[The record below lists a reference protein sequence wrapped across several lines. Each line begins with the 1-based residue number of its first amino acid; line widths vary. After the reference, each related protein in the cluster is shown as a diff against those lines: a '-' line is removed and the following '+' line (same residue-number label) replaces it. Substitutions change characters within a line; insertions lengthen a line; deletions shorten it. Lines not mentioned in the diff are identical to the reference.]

1 MHQQPHP
8 RPGEPTAYRR
18 ADPGARTG
26 DDGDHLVRFFHALV
40 YRSLRLHGS
49 LQAEPTGTKAKMA
62 NTVLA
67 LVGENANGILECQ
80 SQRFLDLIES
90 LGFQGR
96 MLNVLEPDFATR
108 LHDVLTGEVLFAW
121 SYAGVG
127 AKLSL
132 GGRSLWEIA
141 DVPFI
146 SVLADAPYIMPS
158 NHHASSPYV
167 VNGYIYREW
176 LELQEAHIGAPCLS
190 TVLPMGVLPNPDS
203 RKLPW
208 SQRPRRMLFVKTG
221 SDPAALRAR
230 WDEWPARLR
239 PILHECADALAARSP
254 GPIAPVLDACLAAHS
269 LVLDGWK
276 PMLFGLL
283 HELDTYIRALRAT
296 TMARALLPLPVD
308 IIGDGWDH
316 LRAEDGRARFHA
328 PISALELDAEYAQT
342 QMLVNVTPNFA
353 SGAHE
358 RVLRGFAARCC
369 CGLRQQRIRAHP
381 AAALAGLLR
390 CRMAAARPRGSGRGR
405 VP

>member
-1 MHQQPHP
+1 
-8 RPGEPTAYRR
+8 
-18 ADPGARTG
+18 
-26 DDGDHLVRFFHALV
+26 
-40 YRSLRLHGS
+40 
-49 LQAEPTGTKAKMA
+49 MA

-96 MLNVLEPDFATR
+96 MLNVREPDFATR
-108 LHDVLTGEVLFAW
+108 LHDVLTNEVLFAW

-369 CGLRQQRIRAHP
+369 VVSDNNEYARTRLQRSPVYCGVEWQQPDLADRV
-381 AAALAGLLR
+381 AAAFHDLEADDDALDDAQAYVEQR
-390 CRMAAARPRGSGRGR
+390 YDPAVFVTRMAELAQIARMKPIFSGYALDAA
-405 VP
+405 